1 MTRYSIEQRTT
12 NFGKGYEILSF
23 GRDISN
29 KYRGQLLDVT
39 TELRMDALK
48 TLTNNI
54 SQKATEAIG
63 QFIGNKIATEIAE
76 PKPVPDKYSKDV
88 GQIINPPA
96 QTAEILNELRQAL

>member
-12 NFGKGYEILSF
+12 NFGKGYEIL
-23 GRDISN
+23 RYDISN

-63 QFIGNKIATEIAE
+63 QFIGNKIATETAE

-88 GQIINPPA
+88 GKIINPPA
-96 QTAEILNELRQAL
+96 QTVEILNELRQVL